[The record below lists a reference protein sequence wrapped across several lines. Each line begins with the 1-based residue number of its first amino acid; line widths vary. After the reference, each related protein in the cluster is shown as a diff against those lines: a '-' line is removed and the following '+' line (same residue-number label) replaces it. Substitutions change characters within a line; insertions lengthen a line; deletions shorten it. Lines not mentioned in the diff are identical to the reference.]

1 MVILISPPLSLG
13 HDQGAAI
20 SSLPSALQPHL
31 AAVNHHHRRLNS
43 TSSPPRTGRTLGQR
57 ERTEHQGREESPK
70 RTQVTGHGSKDRRRR
85 QSYHSL
91 PRTFHRGHSDEEDIS
106 EPATR
111 GRPKQRES
119 KGATSRRSKSEER
132 RRQPINEVEEE
143 TQGEEEQRDRVQERE
158 EMHMSI
164 HEQRFT
170 ELIKKWNEKLK
181 KKSDTKEGELQTS
194 VFLHKDERGNL
205 GGENHRARRNEQE
218 PKVESKM
225 KTERTWQRDVKT
237 LPYVGMSL
245 PGQEKIQSNQLSAH
259 ESSQSP
265 FPFLMSRQLQHT
277 EPESEVSALIANG
290 SDARCQVLYI

>member
-1 MVILISPPLSLG
+1 
-13 HDQGAAI
+13 
-20 SSLPSALQPHL
+20 
-31 AAVNHHHRRLNS
+31 
-43 TSSPPRTGRTLGQR
+43 
-57 ERTEHQGREESPK
+57 
-70 RTQVTGHGSKDRRRR
+70 
-85 QSYHSL
+85 
-91 PRTFHRGHSDEEDIS
+91 
-106 EPATR
+106 
-111 GRPKQRES
+111 
-119 KGATSRRSKSEER
+119 
-132 RRQPINEVEEE
+132 
-143 TQGEEEQRDRVQERE
+143 
-158 EMHMSI
+158 MHMSI

-205 GGENHRARRNEQE
+205 GSENHRARRNEQE

-225 KTERTWQRDVKT
+225 KTEQMLPNLSRERTWQRDVKT

-265 FPFLMSRQLQHT
+265 FSFLMSRQLQHT